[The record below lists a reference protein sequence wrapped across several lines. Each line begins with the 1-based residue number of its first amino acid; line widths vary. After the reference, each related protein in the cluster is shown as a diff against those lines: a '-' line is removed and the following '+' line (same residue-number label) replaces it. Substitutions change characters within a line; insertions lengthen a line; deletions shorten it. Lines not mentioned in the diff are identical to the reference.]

1 MEKLSIKEVYS
12 ATYVLK
18 PIIRP
23 TNLIPAPLMCPG
35 CDIYIKPENLQVT
48 GSFKVRGSSYMISQL
63 SDEDKARGVIA
74 CSAGNHAQGVALAAQ
89 KAGIPSIIC
98 LPAGAPISK
107 VEATRSYGAEI
118 CLVPGVYDDAYQK
131 ALQLKEERNMAFV
144 HPFDHLQVIAGQG
157 TIGLEILSELPDADA
172 MIVPIGGGGLISG
185 VAFAAKELN
194 PNIKIYG
201 VQAAGAPSMV
211 ESISQG
217 KIVGL
222 DSVSTLA
229 DGIAVKKP
237 GDNTF
242 ELVSRYVDELVTVT
256 ESEICAAILYLL
268 ERHKLVAE
276 GAGAVSVA
284 AAMFGKLPLAGKK
297 TVCVV
302 SGGNV
307 DVTIFNR
314 IITRGLQKNGRMCRL
329 SLEVSD
335 RPGQLLAVTKLIA
348 DLGANVLGVQHDRSS
363 ATESINSCVLHISM

>member
-1 MEKLSIKEVYS
+1 M
-12 ATYVLK
+12 
-18 PIIRP
+18 
-23 TNLIPAPLMCPG
+23 
-35 CDIYIKPENLQVT
+35 
-48 GSFKVRGSSYMISQL
+48 
-63 SDEDKARGVIA
+63 
-74 CSAGNHAQGVALAAQ
+74 
-89 KAGIPSIIC
+89 
-98 LPAGAPISK
+98 
-107 VEATRSYGAEI
+107 
-118 CLVPGVYDDAYQK
+118 
-131 ALQLKEERNMAFV
+131 
-144 HPFDHLQVIAGQG
+144 
-157 TIGLEILSELPDADA
+157 
-172 MIVPIGGGGLISG
+172 
-185 VAFAAKELN
+185 AFAAKELN

-363 ATESINSCVLHISM
+363 ATESINSCVLHISMETRNQEHIDKICKAVTKAGFHII